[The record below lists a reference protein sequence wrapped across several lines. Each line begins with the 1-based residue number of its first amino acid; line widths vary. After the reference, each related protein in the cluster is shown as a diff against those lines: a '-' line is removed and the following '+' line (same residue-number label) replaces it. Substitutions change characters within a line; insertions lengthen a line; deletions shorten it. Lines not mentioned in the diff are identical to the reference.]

1 MASFDLIGAM
11 TVFLLFLGSGLY
23 VLHICS
29 IEKIL
34 ALPEISLKKVSTH
47 ISIKYPYSACICPS
61 LTEFTSSPVF
71 REVDLLPLILP

>member
-23 VLHICS
+23 VLLICS

-61 LTEFTSSPVF
+61 FTKFTSSPVF